1 MLTEDKKA
9 IKKNSKNKNKV
20 RFCFDDE
27 AKKVTT
33 EINSIEDEVEIDADT
48 QQKTNDQSPL
58 NIESSVDQSTTDH
71 ILKVYLENQ
80 GVKSFKYDSN
90 TCVRDVLICLKEKL
104 FLNFIEYFGLVIRSN
119 EKNCVSNF
127 VLLEETRHLH
137 NIREQFGHEEA
148 SFQCMLRFVFVPA
161 NFEALIQNDENA
173 FNYLYEQSCNDVLNE
188 RFGNELKH
196 EMILHLATLSILHNQ
211 IKIVG
216 SDNEE
221 LYSTLNNPE

>member
-27 AKKVTT
+27 VNQIAT
-33 EINSIEDEVEIDADT
+33 EINSVEDEVETNPEI
-48 QQKTNDQSPL
+48 QKSNDEIQL
-58 NIESSVDQSTTDH
+58 NTEATTDL

-119 EKNCVSNF
+119 DKNCVSNF

-137 NIREQFGHEEA
+137 KIKEQFGHEET

-216 SDNEE
+216 SNNEE
-221 LYSTLNNPE
+221 LYSTLNNQE